1 MTSKNKGCSL
11 VLPTGAVMVAIA
23 ALTFHPAQARADDLS
38 WLPPQVQV
46 EAAMKTQP
54 VVNAAAARLD
64 AAAATQ
70 SALETGSHEFE
81 LSSGLQRRN
90 VTNEA
95 RRYNEWEIQLSRAVR
110 LPNKARLDREIGNLT
125 RGVAGMRLED
135 AEHQMAR
142 RLLEVWAGW
151 LRSFIVADEMQAQE
165 KLLRREQEAMA
176 RRVALGDAA
185 QRDSDVLQA
194 ERAMLAAQVSAARD
208 AERAARQTM
217 VIEFPGI
224 EIPAR
229 PSTLPDPDPLPGGV
243 QEWLARIVRQS
254 VEIGIA
260 DGEAARLAKVA
271 ERGRANRTPDPT
283 VGVRMMSERGGT
295 ERVIGVVLTVPFGTD
310 YRSAMAATESA
321 NAAAAEAEALG
332 VRRAVE
338 QSAWVAAQAA
348 ESKRTQWQSF
358 AQALAAQTTASNR
371 TRRAWELGEAPLAE
385 HLLTLRNLRQ
395 TRLGEAQA
403 RIDALQASALVRIDA
418 HALWHS
424 KEAHADAP
432 Q

>member
-1 MTSKNKGCSL
+1 
-11 VLPTGAVMVAIA
+11 MVAIA
-23 ALTFHPAQARADDLS
+23 VLTFHPAQARADDLS
-38 WLPPQVQV
+38 WLPAQAQV
-46 EAAMKTQP
+46 EAAIKIQP

-70 SALETGSHEFE
+70 SALEAGSHEFE

-110 LPNKARLDREIGNLT
+110 LPNKARIDRDIGSRT
-125 RGVAGMRLED
+125 RRVADMRLED
-135 AEHQMAR
+135 AELQMAR

-165 KLLRREQEAMA
+165 KLLIREQEAMA

-208 AERAARQTM
+208 AERAARQTL

-271 ERGRANRTPDPT
+271 ERARANRTPDPI

-385 HLLTLRNLRQ
+385 YLLTLRNLRQ